1 MKRVYLLT
9 VLLISVLSSCDTD
22 NGIDTLLIDNAV
34 KLNSPFSPFTLY
46 RYHVESSMA
55 FGSGFTAVKVLPS
68 DEKCDFSK
76 RDFFTFGNDYPIQIK
91 WKNKDTLHVI
101 CIGQGGLANSQPIHK
116 EIKKWRDWNF
126 VVEYYSIFSTGTNG
140 DHPVDRYSLEPNVIK
155 FTTGKRDFVFDNNQ
169 IAIEL
174 DSNQIA
180 LRQFKVDSFNAKTGF
195 ALSEYKFAMND
206 NYRISDFNRL
216 QPFIKT
222 KP

>member
-9 VLLISVLSSCDTD
+9 ALFIFLLSSCDID
-22 NGIDTLLIDNAV
+22 NGIDTTLVDNAV

-55 FGSGFTAVKVLPS
+55 FGSGFTAVKILPS

-101 CIGQGGLANSQPIHK
+101 CIGQGALADSQPIRR
-116 EIKKWRDWNF
+116 EIKKWKDWNF
-126 VVEYYSIFSTGTNG
+126 EVEYYSIFSTGTNG
-140 DHPVDRYSLEPNVIK
+140 DHPIGRYNIEPSAIR
-155 FTTGKRDFVFDNNQ
+155 FTSGKREFVFNKSEV
-169 IAIEL
+169 AIEI
-174 DSNQIA
+174 DSNQIS
-180 LRQFKVDSFNAKTGF
+180 LRQFKVDTFNKKTGF
-195 ALSEYKFAMND
+195 ALSDYKFAMNE
-206 NYRISDFNRL
+206 NYRINDFYKL
-216 QPFIKT
+216 QPFIRT